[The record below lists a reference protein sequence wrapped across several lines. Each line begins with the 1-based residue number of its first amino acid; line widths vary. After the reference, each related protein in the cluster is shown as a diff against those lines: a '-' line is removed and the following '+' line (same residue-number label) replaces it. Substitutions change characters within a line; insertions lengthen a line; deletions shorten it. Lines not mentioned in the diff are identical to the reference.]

1 MKEVQV
7 KRQKIA
13 FLFNSL
19 ICLFK
24 FSEPNLLKL
33 R

>member
-13 FLFNSL
+13 FLLNSL
-19 ICLFK
+19 ISLFK